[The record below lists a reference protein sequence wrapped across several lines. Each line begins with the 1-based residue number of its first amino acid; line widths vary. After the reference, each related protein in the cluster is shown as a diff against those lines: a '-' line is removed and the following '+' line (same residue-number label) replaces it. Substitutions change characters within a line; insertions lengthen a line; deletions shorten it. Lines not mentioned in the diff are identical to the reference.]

1 MGLFSGPRRAD
12 AEVSAERAGFSGTFP
27 SSGLNFAQLTS
38 PSVAPHAASQSVAV
52 RSSVDLICSIMSELP
67 VKVYSGAGESRQQIR
82 TPWNIQDPSGDGYG
96 LADWIYQ
103 AGASW
108 LYRGNV
114 FGQEMAWRRDGKPS
128 LVMLY
133 HPDEVQ
139 LVNLGESSPQWTV
152 NGRPVGNPSTFVHRR
167 ANPLPGRT
175 LGMSPIEEH
184 AVTLGVSLGAA
195 RFGSQF
201 LQDGTHPSSLLV
213 NTEVT
218 IDAEQSKTVL
228 ERWRAMKSGTR
239 EPAVMGKGWEY
250 RPLTITPDESQFL
263 EAMRFT
269 EAQCARIFGPSIAE
283 LLGYE
288 TGGSMTYANVV
299 DRRADALALSIDKWI
314 RRIERLLSGL
324 LPAPQFVEI
333 DTDALLRSATL
344 QRYQAHAVALANQ
357 FRTVNEVRRDE
368 NYEPVSWGDTPTT
381 LPAQPVGGT
390 A

>member
-1 MGLFSGPRRAD
+1 MGLFSGPRRAQVVD
-12 AEVSAERAGFSGTFP
+12 SAPDRAGFSGVTP
-27 SSGLNFAQLTS
+27 VGLNFAQLADPGVS
-38 PSVAPHAASQSVAV
+38 PQAASQSVAI

-67 VKVYSGAGESRQQIR
+67 VKVYSGGGESRRQISM
-82 TPWNIQDPSGDGYG
+82 PPNIADPSGDGYG

-114 FGQEMAWRRDGKPS
+114 YGQEMSWRGDGKPS
-128 LVMLY
+128 RVMLY
-133 HPDEVQ
+133 HPDDVR
-139 LVNLGESSPQWTV
+139 LVTVGSRKTWTV
-152 NGRPVGNPSTFVHRR
+152 GGREAPQSTFVHRR

-184 AVTLGVSLGAA
+184 AVTLGVTLGAA
-195 RFGSQF
+195 RFGNQF
-201 LQDGTHPSSLLV
+201 LQDGTAPSSLLV
-213 NTEVT
+213 NTET
-218 IDAEQSKTVL
+218 GIDADQARTVL

-239 EPAVMGKGWEY
+239 EPAVLGKGWEF
-250 RPLTITPDESQFL
+250 RPLTMTPDESQFL

-269 EAQCARIFGPSIAE
+269 EAQCARIFGAGIAE

-299 DRRADALALSIDKWI
+299 DRRADALALSIDRWI
-314 RRIERLLSGL
+314 NREERLLSGL
-324 LPAPQFVEI
+324 LPKTQSVEV
-333 DTDALLRSATL
+333 DRDALLRSATL

-368 NYEPVSWGDTPTT
+368 NYPPVPWGDEPTDTP
-381 LPAQPVGGT
+381 PAQPTGGT
-390 A
+390 V